1 MQNLTTNDL
10 FDITNAALLAGDF
23 STAREGL
30 ELLSRR
36 PDYVDQFCA
45 PETYTVR
52 FPELQ
57 RRPLADRI
65 REANSAAR
73 RNGLR

>member
-1 MQNLTTNDL
+1 MNNLNTNDL
-10 FDITNAALLAGDF
+10 FDTTNAALLAGDF

-52 FPELQ
+52 YPEMQ
-57 RRPLADRI
+57 REPLAGRI

-73 RNGLR
+73 RNGMR